1 MLNGFKIDTIIENH
15 TESYKG
21 FQMSKEQRSFFRIDA
36 MLPCS
41 YRVIPGNEAEKN
53 PLPTNPDAS
62 YIEKYFMENL
72 GELDEQ
78 INELINQI
86 GTKSTILSAVLTAIN
101 SKVNFLLQTMDQDQL
116 THSIPQRMVNIS
128 AGGLAFDISEKI
140 DNNDKVD
147 LLLKPLPEEAPIL
160 VRCKIVKIIPKANV
174 NSVAL
179 EFEDITE
186 DDRRKIV
193 YFIQTKEIEMANK
206 KREESGSAATFS
218 RA

>member
-1 MLNGFKIDTIIENH
+1 
-15 TESYKG
+15 
-21 FQMSKEQRSFFRIDA
+21 MSKEQRSFFRIDA

-41 YRVIPGNEAEKN
+41 YRIIPRKEAEQN
-53 PLPTNPDAS
+53 PLPANPDAN

-78 INELINQI
+78 INNLISQI

-101 SKVNFLLQTMDQDQL
+101 SKVNFFLQTMDQDQL

-128 AGGLAFDISEKI
+128 AGGIAFDIPEKI
-140 DNNDKVD
+140 TQEDKVD
-147 LLLKPLPEEAPIL
+147 LLLKPLAEEAPIL
-160 VRCKIVKIIPKANV
+160 VRCKIVKISLKGNV
-174 NSVAL
+174 NQAAL

-206 KREESGSAATFS
+206 KREESDAAAFQRS
-218 RA
+218 